1 MPETNDKEQITKK
14 TISRYMQILFV
25 AIAFGLMVLASYWF
39 VSDLERK
46 HLQRDVKNA
55 ISNTEAS
62 IIADLKEP
70 ETILA
75 GFSET
80 IRGMILRGDS
90 EKTVREYI
98 SFMNNYMQDNE
109 KNRLLGVMGF
119 YGYFDFFGRRYF
131 TESEDWTPPKG
142 YDLQSRPWYIAAI
155 RANGDIGVT
164 EPYKNLR
171 VGDVAVITF
180 SRRIFDD
187 DGEALGIISL
197 DIKLDRVKQHAINT
211 QFAENGY
218 GFLLSES
225 RELIAHPE
233 PSVLGMHFHDVKS
246 KIASYEEELINNGF
260 VNEVIS
266 TDYRGIESIVFLERL
281 QNGWYMGVVTPR
293 DKYYQSTRSMALFLT
308 VMGALL
314 ATGLIAI
321 LLVMFNE
328 LNKEN
333 EKSQKMAHWYNSILD
348 AIPLPITVTDAD
360 TKWTFINTAV
370 EKFLGITFEE
380 AIGKPCNNWG
390 INICNTPDCGIV
402 CARRGLK
409 QTYFSEG
416 DSSYQVDV
424 AILKDINDETMG
436 YIEIV
441 QDITNLKQITKKQA
455 DAEAANAAKSAFLAK
470 VSHEIRTPMNAILG
484 ITEIQLRNGSLP
496 ADTKN
501 ALDRI
506 YNSGYMLL
514 GIINDILD
522 LSKIEAGKLELFP
535 VEYDFPS
542 LINDT
547 VVLNIVRYE
556 SKPITFSLHV
566 DENIPLMLFGD
577 ELRIKQILN
586 NLLSN
591 AFKYTASGVVSMTVS
606 LESAQIAAQAEQ
618 RRPEPG
624 GVTLVFCISDTGQGM
639 TPEQLDKLF
648 DEYMRFNM
656 ETNRAIEGAGLG
668 MSITK
673 HLVRLMNGNIEV
685 QSKQGK
691 GSTFTVYLPQK
702 ISAGG
707 AGVIGKELAEKIGQ
721 MSPVKSAHKKKA
733 PIIYEYMPYGKILV
747 VDDVETN
754 LYVTRGLISPYGLS
768 VDTASSGYEVIE
780 KVKRGLIWDIIFMD
794 HFMPG
799 MDGVEAARIIRGL
812 GYIKPIVALTAN
824 VVSGQAEMFFANGFD
839 DFISKPID
847 IRQLDLILNKY
858 IRDKYPDEIIK
869 AARQLKN
876 NMVKKIIP
884 APSVNNELARIFTRD
899 AEKAI
904 IILETILKK
913 QGMYDDEDIQMYVI
927 NVHAMKSA
935 LANIGESELSA
946 FALKMEEAGR
956 RNDIAV
962 ISAETPAFVSSL
974 REVIDKIN
982 PNKDENDND
991 FTDEIKGEDNG
1002 YLLEKLAFIQDA
1014 CAENNK
1020 KAAKDALTQLRQKKW
1035 PRRIKSLL
1043 ETIAENLL
1051 HSEFT
1056 EAAKAAGDYINSYI
1070 VK

>member
-1 MPETNDKEQITKK
+1 MPGTNDKDQQTKK
-14 TISRYMQILFV
+14 TISRYMHILFV
-25 AIAFGLMVLASYWF
+25 AIAFGLMVFASYWF

-55 ISNTEAS
+55 ISQTEAN

-80 IRGMILRGDS
+80 VRGFILRGDN
-90 EKTVREYI
+90 EKRVQEYI
-98 SFMNNYMQDNE
+98 FFINNYMQDNE

-119 YGYFDFFGRRYF
+119 YGYFDVFGKRYF
-131 TESEDWTPPKG
+131 TESLNWSPPEG
-142 YDLQSRPWYIAAI
+142 YDLESRPWYIAAVE
-155 RANGDIGVT
+155 ANGDIGVT
-164 EPYKNLR
+164 APYRNLR

-180 SRRIFDD
+180 SRRIFNNE
-187 DGEALGIISL
+187 GEALGIICL
-197 DIKLDRVKQHAINT
+197 DIKLDRVSQHAINT

-218 GFLLSES
+218 GFLLSGS
-225 RELIAHPE
+225 RDIIAHPE
-233 PSVLGMHFHDVKS
+233 PSVIGTNFRNVRS
-246 KIASYEEELINNGF
+246 TIASYEDELVENGF
-260 VNEVIS
+260 VNEVIA
-266 TDYRGIESIVFLERL
+266 TDYRGIKSIVFLERL
-281 QNGWYMGVVTPR
+281 ENGWYMGVVTPR
-293 DKYYQSTRSMALFLT
+293 EKYYQNTRSMALFLT
-308 VMGALL
+308 VMGALM

-321 LLVMFNE
+321 LLVMYNE
-328 LNKEN
+328 LNREN
-333 EKSQKMAHWYNSILD
+333 EKSLA
-348 AIPLPITVTDAD
+348 
-360 TKWTFINTAV
+360 
-370 EKFLGITFEE
+370 
-380 AIGKPCNNWG
+380 
-390 INICNTPDCGIV
+390 
-402 CARRGLK
+402 
-409 QTYFSEG
+409 
-416 DSSYQVDV
+416 
-424 AILKDINDETMG
+424 
-436 YIEIV
+436 
-441 QDITNLKQITKKQA
+441 ITKKHA

-496 ADTKN
+496 NDTKN

-556 SKPITFSLHV
+556 SKPIAFNLRV
-566 DENIPLMLFGD
+566 DENIPLMLYGD

-591 AFKYTASGVVSMTVS
+591 AFKYTASGVVSMKVS
-606 LESAQIAAQAEQ
+606 LSQS
-618 RRPEPG
+618 EPG
-624 GVTLVFCISDTGQGM
+624 SVTLIFCISDTGQGM
-639 TPEQLDKLF
+639 TPEQLEKLF

-673 HLVRLMNGNIEV
+673 HLVKLMNGNIEV
-685 QSKQGK
+685 QSKLGK

-702 ISAGG
+702 IAGG
-707 AGVIGKELAEKIGQ
+707 VSSLIGREMAEKIGQ

-780 KVKRGLIWDIIFMD
+780 KVKSGITWDIVFMD

-799 MDGVEAARIIRGL
+799 MDGVETARIIRAM

-847 IRQLDLILNKY
+847 IRQLDLVLNKH
-858 IRDKYPDEIIK
+858 IRDKYPDDIIK

-876 NMVKKIIP
+876 NMGQSFVSP
-884 APSVNNELARIFTRD
+884 QAVNPELARIFTRD
-899 AEKAI
+899 ANKAI
-904 IILETILKK
+904 NMLETLLKK
-913 QGMYDDEDIQMYVI
+913 QDGFDDEDIQMYVI

-935 LANIGESELSA
+935 LANIGETELSS
-946 FALKMEEAGR
+946 FALKLEEAGR
-956 RNDIAV
+956 KKNISV
-962 ISAETPAFVSSL
+962 IPTETPAFISSL
-974 REVIDKIN
+974 RGIIDKIN
-982 PNKDENDND
+982 PNKDENDSD
-991 FTDEIKGEDNG
+991 VTDDIKGEDNE

-1014 CAENNK
+1014 CGENNK
-1020 KAAKDALTQLRQKKW
+1020 RAAKDTLIQLRQKKW
-1035 PRRIKSLL
+1035 PRRIKNLL
-1043 ETIAENLL
+1043 ETIAQNLL

-1056 EAAKAAGDYINSYI
+1056 EAAKAAGDYVDSYI